1 MKNQPLLQKTKTKA
15 LEELV
20 HAGPLRVDDATR
32 ERQIAKAR
40 TANCDH
46 KKNSRLKRFVDWAQ
60 STLTPAINERLEKEI
75 HDDDLDCTFV
85 LSQDIDEAFPYGGAG

>member
-1 MKNQPLLQKTKTKA
+1 MKNQPLLKKTKTKA
-15 LEELV
+15 IEELV

-40 TANCDH
+40 TANYNH